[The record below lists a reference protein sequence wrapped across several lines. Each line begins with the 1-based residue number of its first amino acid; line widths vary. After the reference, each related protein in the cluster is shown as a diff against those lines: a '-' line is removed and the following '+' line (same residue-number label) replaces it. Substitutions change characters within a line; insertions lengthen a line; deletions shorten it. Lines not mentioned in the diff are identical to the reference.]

1 MNKQIAVLKSVGP
14 KLVPFF
20 KTTCIYYILWL
31 DADKPTL
38 FSALIKCLP
47 VLSLCV
53 FVLLHGMSLSDMHTY
68 ARRILGGLVFSALG
82 DAFLIWQHIDGIYFI
97 YGMVMFAIAHVLY
110 IVSFGFSPLRLPVGA
125 ALLGVAAG
133 MYALLYPGLHGVYSV
148 LVGVYILLLWL
159 MLWRGMARLQVFST
173 DLWTWTKLCACVGAL
188 LFIISDTLLGVNKFR
203 LPIPYNRALIM
214 TTYYAAQLGIA
225 LSVADLKPDPADDV
239 TTCGAPA
246 TSSDDVHCSSSNSKG
261 GAPASSNDEHCSND
275 SKGALQL
282 KGMTSG
288 SHGFSNLLCCSKY
301 KKME

>member
-1 MNKQIAVLKSVGP
+1 MNSPVAVLKSVGP

-97 YGMVMFAIAHVLY
+97 YGMMF
-110 IVSFGFSPLRLPVGA
+110 SN
-125 ALLGVAAG
+125 
-133 MYALLYPGLHGVYSV
+133 
-148 LVGVYILLLWL
+148 
-159 MLWRGMARLQVFST
+159 

-203 LPIPYNRALIM
+203 IPIPYNRALIM

-225 LSVADLKPDPADDV
+225 LSVADLKDPTSGDV
-239 TTCGAPA
+239 TTCGAP
-246 TSSDDVHCSSSNSKG
+246 DVT
-261 GAPASSNDEHCSND
+261 ASSKEVYCSNNED
-275 SKGALQL
+275 MFEL
-282 KGMTSG
+282 KDMSAH
-288 SHGFSNLLCCSKY
+288 SFSNGLCCA

>member
-214 TTYYAAQLGIA
+214 TTYYAAQLGKSSIA

-246 TSSDDVHCSSSNSKG
+246 ASSDDVHRSNSNSKG
-261 GAPASSNDEHCSND
+261 ALELNGIKPGSN
-275 SKGALQL
+275 
-282 KGMTSG
+282 
-288 SHGFSNLLCCSKY
+288 GFSNFLCCSKY
-301 KKME
+301 EKME

>member
-1 MNKQIAVLKSVGP
+1 MDSPVAVLKSVGP

-110 IVSFGFSPLRLPVGA
+110 IVSFGFRPLRLPVGA
-125 ALLGVAAG
+125 ALFGVAAG
-133 MYALLYPGLHGVYSV
+133 MYAVLYPGLHGVYSV
-148 LVGVYILLLWL
+148 LVGVYVLLLWL
-159 MLWRGMARLQVFST
+159 MLWRGMARLQVRN

-203 LPIPYNRALIM
+203 IPIPYNRALIM

-225 LSVADLKPDPADDV
+225 LSVADLKDPASGDV
-239 TTCGAPA
+239 TTCGAPDVTA
-246 TSSDDVHCSSSNSKG
+246 SSNDVHCSN
-261 GAPASSNDEHCSND
+261 NEDVFE
-275 SKGALQL
+275 L
-282 KGMTSG
+282 KDMSAH
-288 SHGFSNLLCCSKY
+288 SFSNGLCCA